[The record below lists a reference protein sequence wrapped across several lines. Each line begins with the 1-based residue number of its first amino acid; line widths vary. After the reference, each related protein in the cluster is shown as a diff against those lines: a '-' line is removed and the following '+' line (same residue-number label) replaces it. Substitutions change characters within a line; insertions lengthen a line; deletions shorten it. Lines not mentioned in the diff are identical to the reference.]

1 MKAAVLSC
9 LVLMLLTGCQ
19 SLQKSADGMRN
30 LLSKRDDGSLDY
42 QSAKKLEPIE
52 LPKGQATL
60 EFVPLYPTPNVPD
73 STLNLSNESGKQYQL
88 PAPPNA
94 IRQ

>member
-1 MKAAVLSC
+1 MKAAVFSC
-9 LVLMLLTGCQ
+9 LILILLTGCQ
-19 SLQKSADGMRN
+19 SLQKSTDGIRSF
-30 LLSKRDDGSLDY
+30 LGKRDDGSLDY

-60 EFVPLYPTPNVPD
+60 EFTPLYPTPNVPNN
-73 STLNLSNESGKQYQL
+73 TLNLRNESGKQYQL